1 MGATLCSHRVNLV
14 SVMTFMAAAMLFVMM
29 MVMARRH
36 DPGNWTIFRI
46 PTHRRI
52 HRSGNRAARTFH
64 KLLIADVLLERLSMR
79 KAVYV
84 LVNMIRYMSCMG
96 RMNFRN
102 YIFTRFFSL
111 LYFFCRMHFCR
122 QDFCCRW
129 LLTNTRRVHRFF
141 TVHRLRSSFF
151 C

>member
-111 LYFFCRMHFCR
+111 LYFLS
-122 QDFCCRW
+122 DA
-129 LLTNTRRVHRFF
+129 LLPA
-141 TVHRLRSSFF
+141 RLLLSLASYKHTQGASVFLQYIDYVPPFF